1 MVVVRPGG
9 RSNNANLVVT
19 LTRRSSMLGVS
30 TPRTTTSTA
39 FQTETQLG
47 GVHLLGTIYD
57 RKLKVSSKMMTSMMI
72 KIHRWRQCL
81 KDLPASLTGRRSAG
95 AQ

>member
-1 MVVVRPGG
+1 
-9 RSNNANLVVT
+9 
-19 LTRRSSMLGVS
+19 MLGVS

-39 FQTETQLG
+39 SQTETQLG
-47 GVHLLGTIYD
+47 GDHLLGTIYD

-81 KDLPASLTGRRSAG
+81 KDLQENPTGRRSAG
-95 AQ
+95 AH